1 MRTRTRGVY
10 GNATVSIQQDPQS
23 PTMLVDYET
32 AQNIFEDRNMRITG
46 GRRSSRRQRRQRST
60 RRRRRSS
67 SCTRKNLK

>member
-1 MRTRTRGVY
+1 MRMRTRGLY

-46 GRRSSRRQRRQRST
+46 GRWSSRRQRRRST